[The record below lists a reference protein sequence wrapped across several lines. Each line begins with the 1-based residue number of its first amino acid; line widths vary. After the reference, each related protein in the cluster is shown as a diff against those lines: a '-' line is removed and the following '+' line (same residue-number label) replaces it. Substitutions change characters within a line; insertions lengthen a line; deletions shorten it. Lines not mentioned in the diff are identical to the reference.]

1 MNISYESGPNLIEA
15 FNADKLAAEAAKPEF
30 VSAIVYIPG
39 KTVHI
44 AGTDYK
50 VGRAGNLIK
59 VR

>member
-15 FNADKLAAEAAKPEF
+15 FNADKLA
-30 VSAIVYIPG
+30 IVYTPG